1 MFDLIKERHRSRR
14 DAKKAKELR
23 GYCKVYDV
31 SPIPKTPLENIKTV
45 ALLRWDNKLG
55 DSIMSTLF
63 ISNMQ
68 KHRPDIEI
76 TVITQKFCA
85 EWFKKSTNAKVI
97 ECGKR
102 SLETAKSFKQY
113 KGNFDAVIDL
123 NSSFDFKELV
133 ALHELGAMYNIGYK
147 KDGYNIFNVLIKE
160 SAVHF
165 SERNLEAARL
175 FTNEKLSSDFPL
187 MPTPKKNII
196 NKKPGKRYVAINL
209 FGSSKYRQFN
219 KKEAIK
225 LLSNWIKT
233 FPNDYIFLIPVP
245 GKIKMLQDI
254 QAYFKS
260 HQVLLSSTEP
270 SLEYTLQL
278 LDQTDLCL
286 TPDTSVVHMAS
297 ALNTPIIAI
306 YSSNS
311 VNFQEWKPLS
321 SRFEVIFN
329 AARKNK
335 ASRTYVY
342 DFNWEELAKKREKIC
357 SDSSK

>member
-1 MFDLIKERHRSRR
+1 MIDFIKEKYRSIR
-14 DAKKAKELR
+14 DAKKVKVLNK
-23 GYCKVYDV
+23 YCKVYDI
-31 SPIPKTPLENIKTV
+31 SPNPRILLEDIKTV

-63 ISNMQ
+63 ISNIQ
-68 KHRPDIEI
+68 KHRPDIDI
-76 TVITQKFCA
+76 TVITQRFCA
-85 EWFKKSTNAKVI
+85 EWFKKSTNVKVI
-97 ECGKR
+97 ECGRR
-102 SLETAKSFKQY
+102 SLNTAKFFKQY
-113 KGNFDAVIDL
+113 KGKFDAVIDL
-123 NSSFDFKELV
+123 SSNFDFKDLV

-147 KDGYNIFNVLIKE
+147 KNNYNIFNVLIKE
-160 SAVHF
+160 DAIHF

-175 FTNEKLSSDFPL
+175 FTNKKLSLDFPL
-187 MPTPKKNII
+187 IPFQKNNII
-196 NKKPGKRYVAINL
+196 SKKSGKYYVAINL

-219 KKEAIK
+219 KRESIN
-225 LLSNWIKT
+225 LLKSWIEE
-233 FPNDYIFLIPVP
+233 FPNDSIYLIPVP
-245 GKIKMLQDI
+245 GKIKTLQDI
-254 QAYFKS
+254 QLNLNSDK
-260 HQVLLSSTEP
+260 VLLGSTEP

-297 ALNTPIIAI
+297 ALNTPVIAI

-311 VNFQEWKPLS
+311 VNFNEWKPLS

-342 DFNWEELAKKREKIC
+342 DFSWEELARKRKKIC
-357 SDSSK
+357 NEYS